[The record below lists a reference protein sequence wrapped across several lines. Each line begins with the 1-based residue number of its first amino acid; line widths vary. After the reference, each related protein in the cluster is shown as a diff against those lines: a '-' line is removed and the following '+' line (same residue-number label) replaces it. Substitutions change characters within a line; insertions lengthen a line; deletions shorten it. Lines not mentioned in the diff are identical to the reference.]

1 VIGLVVQPMFW
12 ILLIL
17 KVASRRVDS
26 ITGPNPTPNVFA
38 KNFFVKLF
46 RYGCWLWFDWPP
58 VNSITGI
65 NPSTNIFTKNF
76 FVKKMRYFCWP
87 GFDYP
92 AGELDHWTKSIDKQF
107 H

>member
-1 VIGLVVQPMFW
+1 VRLSIGDGLVVQPMFW

-17 KVASRRVDS
+17 MVASRRVDS

-38 KNFFVKLF
+38 
-46 RYGCWLWFDWPP
+46 
-58 VNSITGI
+58 
-65 NPSTNIFTKNF
+65 KNF